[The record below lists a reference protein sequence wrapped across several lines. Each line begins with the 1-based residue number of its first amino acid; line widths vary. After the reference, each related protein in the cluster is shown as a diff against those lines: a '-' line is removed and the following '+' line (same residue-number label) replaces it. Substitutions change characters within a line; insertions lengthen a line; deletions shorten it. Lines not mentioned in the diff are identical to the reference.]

1 MKHFHL
7 RQKNFRCCWSKQSY
21 KRRTQIKTWLNSPSL
36 FPLCTEAYVF
46 GWISIAVLH
55 VYENIRIW
63 MALCCH
69 VTCVWKHTYLDEPL
83 LPCCMCTNY
92 LNDLL
97 TVVNFLIKFL
107 FLPRLY
113 DVLVKNMCLVL
124 WTTLKFWRSERTGII
139 VFNKVKSFQT
149 YFYWWKD
156 DLK

>member
-46 GWISIAVLH
+46 GWISITVLH

-83 LPCCMCTNY
+83 LPCCICTNY

-97 TVVNFLIKFL
+97 TVVNF
-107 FLPRLY
+107 
-113 DVLVKNMCLVL
+113 
-124 WTTLKFWRSERTGII
+124 
-139 VFNKVKSFQT
+139 FNKIFIFAKTLWCFSKKYVFSIMNHSEVLKI
-149 YFYWWKD
+149 WKNRD
-156 DLK
+156 YCV